1 MLESLGTVPSIKC
14 KYDELFGMIVLQLFR
29 NTPREVIKA
38 ALVATVRIKMLYR
51 KYKRHYGDNL
61 ILVMYFGKVAKLDL
75 IHDYLQ
81 RVEALE
87 G

>member
-1 MLESLGTVPSIKC
+1 M
-14 KYDELFGMIVLQLFR
+14 LQLFR

-38 ALVATVRIKMLYR
+38 ALVVTVRTKMLYR

-61 ILVMYFGKVAKLDL
+61 ILVMYFGKGAKLDL

-81 RVEALE
+81 QVEALAV
-87 G
+87 